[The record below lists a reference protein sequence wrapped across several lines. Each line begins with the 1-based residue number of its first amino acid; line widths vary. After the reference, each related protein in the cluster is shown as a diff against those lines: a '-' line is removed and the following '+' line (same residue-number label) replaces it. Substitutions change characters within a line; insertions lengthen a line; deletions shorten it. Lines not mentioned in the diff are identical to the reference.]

1 MWKFISQTPTSSF
14 CLQPRWRPLVWR
26 CPGAC
31 WSSCR
36 WPFPWAVG
44 PPWTW
49 TRRSRTQ
56 SHRTSSAGLPSQA
69 LLLIKKRRR
78 ESSNVNINM
87 FIFWIIFILK
97 LPRKCLLAKKKSWWY
112 TLYHLNSIQPL
123 NRVLRIL
130 VEFISID
137 LLPAHPN
144 DILVKV
150 QTIHYY

>member
-1 MWKFISQTPTSSF
+1 MLSVTWSCLVNSYSNYTLLPVQHLIIKAQRWLCLSNLMTIISSTIIN
-14 CLQPRWRPLVWR
+14 
-26 CPGAC
+26 
-31 WSSCR
+31 
-36 WPFPWAVG
+36 
-44 PPWTW
+44 
-49 TRRSRTQ
+49 TRIN
-56 SHRTSSAGLPSQA
+56 A
-69 LLLIKKRRR
+69 LLLIKKRWR

-97 LPRKCLLAKKKSWWY
+97 LPRKCLLAKKKSWCY
-112 TLYHLNSIQPL
+112 TLYHLKSIQPL